1 MTPEEYNEYNE
12 RFTTAVDAAKEY
24 LRSTD
29 YIIIRAFELGE
40 PIPEDVKAKRAK
52 ARVELSE
59 NTQKKEDLW
68 ALEHIDLFP
77 VWVADI
83 AVAAGDRYQYG
94 GFLWRCQQAHH
105 TQAGWEPD
113 VTPAL
118 WTKVNPDEGK
128 GTKDNPIDYSL
139 NMELEEGKYYTEDG
153 VLYLCIRAL
162 AQSVWHLADLV
173 GNYVEVVTD

>member
-1 MTPEEYNEYNE
+1 MEVHTRSQAIAFRKKIENAADTMTDEQAVKSIEL
-12 RFTTAVDAAKEY
+12 FTPW
-24 LRSTD
+24 
-29 YIIIRAFELGE
+29 E
-40 PIPEDVKAKRAK
+40 PKIKAILDK
-52 ARVELSE
+52 
-59 NTQKKEDLW
+59 
-68 ALEHIDLFP
+68 
-77 VWVADI
+77 
-83 AVAAGDRYQYG
+83 RYQYG
-94 GFLWRCQQAHH
+94 GFLWRCRQAHH

-113 VTPAL
+113 VTPAM

-139 NMELEEGKYYTEDG
+139 NMELEEGKYYTEEG

>member
-1 MTPEEYNEYNE
+1 MEVHTRSQAIAFRKKIENAADTMTDEQAVKSIEL
-12 RFTTAVDAAKEY
+12 FTPWEPGIDAILDK
-24 LRSTD
+24 
-29 YIIIRAFELGE
+29 
-40 PIPEDVKAKRAK
+40 
-52 ARVELSE
+52 
-59 NTQKKEDLW
+59 
-68 ALEHIDLFP
+68 
-77 VWVADI
+77 
-83 AVAAGDRYQYG
+83 RYQYG

-105 TQAGWEPD
+105 TQAGWEPE

-139 NMELEEGKYYTEDG
+139 NMELEEGKYYTDEG